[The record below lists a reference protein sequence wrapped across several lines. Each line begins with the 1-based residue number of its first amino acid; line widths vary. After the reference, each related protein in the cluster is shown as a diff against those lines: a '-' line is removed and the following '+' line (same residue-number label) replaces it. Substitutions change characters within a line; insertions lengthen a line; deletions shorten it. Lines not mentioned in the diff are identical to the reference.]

1 MKKFRLFENAS
12 NIDIEGVCRPSVYNI
27 NGHISVESHIALY
40 GWLAYEGEEETPF
53 FAQKFG
59 QYWVVLRQWSDDD
72 NISIYI
78 VNHGDML
85 ENSNCSN
92 HKETFLNIAEQYI
105 IDAASRGNEFFTN
118 EVQNITDEIIK
129 ALDYIDITIFDVFES
144 AIDANWLNWN
154 KDGDKAIKAL
164 FS

>member
-12 NIDIEGVCRPSVYNI
+12 NIDIEKVYRPSIYNI
-27 NGHISVESHIALY
+27 NGRISLDEHIALC
-40 GWLAYEGEEETPF
+40 GWLAYEGEEATPF
-53 FAQKFG
+53 YAQKFG
-59 QYWVVLRQWSDDD
+59 QYWVVLRQWSDDN
-72 NISIYI
+72 NIGIYI

-105 IDAASRGNEFFTN
+105 IDAAFRSDKLES
-118 EVQNITDEIIK
+118 EAHNITDKIMK
-129 ALDYIDITIFDVFES
+129 TLDYIDIPMFDVFEKV
-144 AIDANWLNWN
+144 IDANWLDWN
-154 KDGDKAIKAL
+154 IDSDKAIKVL